1 MYPYLLPQVKK
12 NVSFASTTLKILS
25 PLYCEITKDL
35 VKDEDYGCIFILP
48 DFESSTVLHLL
59 DLVFKGSTGKI
70 TGNVDEITQDIIA
83 LADALEIN
91 MLADT
96 LNSDLEKTK
105 KIKLR
110 DIGELK
116 SQNQSEHVNNNIEPL
131 KEPPTSKG
139 EEEVPDVLVC
149 SDCCLGY
156 SPEESLSHKDGIC
169 KKDFQ
174 LKHATKSRDEDIA
187 RVLRCDPCG
196 GMNFKTVQD
205 RKRHMYYVHGFSYD
219 CKNCDAIFSTY
230 GSLDAHIKLAHG
242 PRPFKCE
249 LPGCGVSF
257 SSTSDL
263 FLHQH
268 LHFGQ
273 MKTPRP

>member
-1 MYPYLLPQVKK
+1 MRLNAKVAKEDWDRLDVSIFVTSSEK

-70 TGNVDEITQDIIA
+70 TGNVDEITKDIIA

-116 SQNQSEHVNNNIEPL
+116 SQNQSEHVNN
-131 KEPPTSKG
+131 
-139 EEEVPDVLVC
+139 
-149 SDCCLGY
+149 
-156 SPEESLSHKDGIC
+156 
-169 KKDFQ
+169 
-174 LKHATKSRDEDIA
+174 
-187 RVLRCDPCG
+187 
-196 GMNFKTVQD
+196 
-205 RKRHMYYVHGFSYD
+205 
-219 CKNCDAIFSTY
+219 
-230 GSLDAHIKLAHG
+230 
-242 PRPFKCE
+242 
-249 LPGCGVSF
+249 
-257 SSTSDL
+257 
-263 FLHQH
+263 
-268 LHFGQ
+268 
-273 MKTPRP
+273 